1 VAEAYPQD
9 TAGQEVSASFLC
21 HGTRSLF
28 ERAGF
33 RYDRP
38 KGTKNCVMST
48 TVPPGEGSR
57 SLA

>member
-1 VAEAYPQD
+1 VVEAYPQD
-9 TAGQEVSASFLC
+9 TVGQKASASFLYN
-21 HGTRSLF
+21 GTRSLF

-38 KGTKNCVMST
+38 KGTKNCVMSK